1 MNKVV
6 EKWDE
11 ILQIVKTEHDL
22 SDVSFNTWLKPLTV
36 YEVVDNVVTI
46 IVPSEQV
53 GLNYISKKYKL
64 PLQVTISEVT
74 GMENCDINFILPEDV
89 PKKEEVSPKAQSQD
103 ARCEEAHLNP
113 KYTFDTFVVG
123 SNNKFAQ
130 AAALA
135 VAESPGDTYNP
146 LFIYGGAGLGKTH
159 LMHSIAHFIIDHDE
173 NSKVLY
179 VTSEEF
185 TNELIETIRNGNN
198 SAMTKFRE
206 KYRNIDV
213 LLVDDIQ
220 FIIGKESTQEEFFH
234 TFNSLHSAKKQI
246 IISSDKPPKDMEILE
261 ERFRSR
267 FEWGL
272 IADITLPDYETRMA
286 ILHKKEEMDGY
297 DINEEVIKYIANN
310 IKSNIRE
317 LEGAIN
323 KVMAFAKLEKKEVT
337 LELAEQALKDIISP
351 DEKKVITPDYIIS
364 MVAEHFDVTVDDL
377 CGNKRNSKIVTP
389 RQIAMYLCREIISTP
404 LKSIG
409 KCLGNR
415 DHTTIMHGID
425 KIEKE
430 INNDENLKNTIETL
444 KKKINPQA
452 DKIVSI
458 CRALDMSLVD
468 LLCDEETVEPAAQI
482 DCLTNENY
490 MIELFRQSD
499 AESKR
504 RIISYIELLEVCKQ
518 INNACQSRKRQ
529 RNVSIIQDIDGNN
542 IVVINDIRFKGKR
555 SINWRE
561 VRAYLKEYVGDFYM
575 VASTGDVIYI
585 GADLPNE
592 YSGSKYTHSIKGTN
606 AKAKANAT
614 QGIPEMI
621 EIAVAL
627 S

>member
-1 MNKVV
+1 MNIIY

-11 ILQIVKTEHDL
+11 ILETVKTEHEL
-22 SDVSFNTWLKPLTV
+22 SDVSFKTWLKPLTIHSI
-36 YEVVDNVVTI
+36 DDQMVTI
-46 IVPSEQV
+46 LVPSQQV
-53 GLNYISKKYKL
+53 GLNYISKKYAL
-64 PLQVTISEVT
+64 PLKVAISELT
-74 GMENCDINFILPEDV
+74 GSDYDIKFVLPEDIQNVEKDV
-89 PKKEEVSPKAQSQD
+89 PVSTNYNTSMEMAN
-103 ARCEEAHLNP
+103 LNP

-123 SNNKFAQ
+123 SNNKFAH
-130 AAALA
+130 AASLA
-135 VAESPGDTYNP
+135 VAESPGEIYNP
-146 LFIYGGAGLGKTH
+146 LFLYGGVGLGKTH
-159 LMHSIAHFIIDHDE
+159 LMHSVAHFILERNPSTKI
-173 NSKVLY
+173 LY
-179 VTSEEF
+179 TTSEEF
-185 TNELIETIRNGNN
+185 TNELIEAIRNGNN
-198 SAMTKFRE
+198 TAMTKFRE

-213 LLVDDIQ
+213 LLIDDIQ

-444 KKKINPQA
+444 KKKINPQ
-452 DKIVSI
+452 
-458 CRALDMSLVD
+458 
-468 LLCDEETVEPAAQI
+468 
-482 DCLTNENY
+482 
-490 MIELFRQSD
+490 
-499 AESKR
+499 
-504 RIISYIELLEVCKQ
+504 
-518 INNACQSRKRQ
+518 
-529 RNVSIIQDIDGNN
+529 G
-542 IVVINDIRFKGKR
+542 
-555 SINWRE
+555 
-561 VRAYLKEYVGDFYM
+561 
-575 VASTGDVIYI
+575 
-585 GADLPNE
+585 
-592 YSGSKYTHSIKGTN
+592 
-606 AKAKANAT
+606 
-614 QGIPEMI
+614 
-621 EIAVAL
+621 
-627 S
+627 